1 MKDMM
6 LIENMFSVKD
16 RIVLVTG
23 CGGVATANARCFA
36 KNGATVIMAS
46 RRMEKVAEVQK
57 LLAGEGAVRVHGGGF
72 AGTALAFVPN
82 DRFESFKEEV
92 ETVLGEGSCHPLQIR
107 G

>member
-46 RRMEKVAEVQK
+46 RRMEKVA
-57 LLAGEGAVRVHGGGF
+57 
-72 AGTALAFVPN
+72 
-82 DRFESFKEEV
+82 
-92 ETVLGEGSCHPLQIR
+92 
-107 G
+107 